1 LNLVEKLISKKWCEH
16 FSSFLSAAS
25 DHDTREK
32 ILNSLF
38 TLRNDC
44 LNELDQNQSVL
55 ETLQNLKNEYE
66 NLVQSE
72 STEDSQDGYFKNIL
86 NTLEEILFFLR
97 SVKKEL

>member
-1 LNLVEKLISKKWCEH
+1 M
-16 FSSFLSAAS
+16 
-25 DHDTREK
+25 
-32 ILNSLF
+32 F